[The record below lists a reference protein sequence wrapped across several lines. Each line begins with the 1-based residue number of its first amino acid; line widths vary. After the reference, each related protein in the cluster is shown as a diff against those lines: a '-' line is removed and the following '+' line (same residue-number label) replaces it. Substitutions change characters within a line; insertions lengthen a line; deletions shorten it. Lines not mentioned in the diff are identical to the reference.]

1 MLHILYRSKNLYYVE
16 LLDSCRV
23 IKLYSGYL
31 DAPMRLRY

>member
-1 MLHILYRSKNLYYVE
+1 MLHILYRCKYLYYIE
-16 LLDSCRV
+16 LLDSYQA